1 MEYRSNSCR
10 RDLAH
15 RVARQSDCDCAKLM
29 GNRLCIRGAGCRNRA
44 ALCRLADGIF
54 RGNSA
59 GAGHVMDSKGRAG
72 VRNVEGAPR
81 QDRGASRRRSDSRPA
96 NTSCRTGFHPHLPAS
111 IRKTHFCSSIHE
123 FLWHVRLVGPVH
135 LDATISVAPSST
147 RRSWLRRHGNHH
159 PLDRA
164 ELVRDVSWLCQ
175 LRLDGGSSWT
185 KKVFHSVYV
194 PGCSSSSTLCARQS
208 ALGIARGG
216 NGGGILW
223 HRLFF
228 WVRDYRR
235 RKFFPPPAR
244 PRPPA

>member
-1 MEYRSNSCR
+1 
-10 RDLAH
+10 
-15 RVARQSDCDCAKLM
+15 M
-29 GNRLCIRGAGCRNRA
+29 GNWLRVRGAGCRNRA
-44 ALCRLADGIF
+44 ALCRLANGIF

-72 VRNVEGAPR
+72 VRNVEGAPS
-81 QDRGASRRRSDSRPA
+81 QARGASRRRSDSRPA
-96 NTSCRTGFHPHLPAS
+96 NTSCRTLFHPHLPAS

-164 ELVRDVSWLCQ
+164 ELVRDVSR
-175 LRLDGGSSWT
+175 LRQFRLGSRSPWT

-194 PGCSSSSTLCARQS
+194 PCCPSSSTLCHGQS
-208 ALGIARGG
+208 ACGSTRSG
-216 NGGGILW
+216 NDCCFFW
-223 HRLFF
+223 HRLF
-228 WVRDYRR
+228 
-235 RKFFPPPAR
+235 
-244 PRPPA
+244 

>member
-1 MEYRSNSCR
+1 
-10 RDLAH
+10 
-15 RVARQSDCDCAKLM
+15 
-29 GNRLCIRGAGCRNRA
+29 
-44 ALCRLADGIF
+44 
-54 RGNSA
+54 
-59 GAGHVMDSKGRAG
+59 MDSKGRAG

-81 QDRGASRRRSDSRPA
+81 QDRGASRRRSDSPPA
-96 NTSCRTGFHPHLPAS
+96 GTNRGDGVHPHLPAS
-111 IRKTHFCSSIHE
+111 ICKTHFCSSIHE

-135 LDATISVAPSST
+135 LDAAVSFAPSST
-147 RRSWLRRHGNHH
+147 GRSGLRRDGNHH

-164 ELVRDVSWLCQ
+164 ELVRDVPWLCQ

-228 WVRDYRR
+228 RIRNYRQR
-235 RKFFPPPAR
+235 NFSPQLAL
-244 PRPPA
+244 PRPGPL